1 MRCSITTFTP
11 RLISPAL
18 ASLVT
23 SSKWREG
30 SAVTIRIEE
39 SDLPLM
45 PGALEA
51 CVAGMIPGGG
61 NRNREFYG
69 PRVHI
74 ADEVSDEMAAMI
86 FDPQTSGGL
95 FIALPE
101 DDAMKLL
108 ADLHELGN
116 TDAAIV
122 GRATAPGTYPIE
134 VV

>member
-1 MRCSITTFTP
+1 
-11 RLISPAL
+11 
-18 ASLVT
+18 
-23 SSKWREG
+23 
-30 SAVTIRIEE
+30 
-39 SDLPLM
+39 
-45 PGALEA
+45 
-51 CVAGMIPGGG
+51 MIPGGG

-69 PRVHI
+69 PRVRI

-122 GRATAPGTYPIE
+122 GRATVPAPSRSKSSSWRSELPYRSLPA
-134 VV
+134 